1 MNTSTKSPKRKFCL
15 PKTTDGCSCTI
26 TASVSHCGVTNLIS
40 TAHFPK
46 GGGTNHQR
54 VMKFLKIRNNNSQ
67 GYSLVKWG
75 AFSILLTSIA
85 KHAEA
90 EFRAS
95 MAPSA
100 QPSPP
105 SHGHN

>member
-46 GGGTNHQR
+46 GG
-54 VMKFLKIRNNNSQ
+54 VLIIKEL
-67 GYSLVKWG
+67 
-75 AFSILLTSIA
+75 
-85 KHAEA
+85 
-90 EFRAS
+90 
-95 MAPSA
+95 
-100 QPSPP
+100 
-105 SHGHN
+105 